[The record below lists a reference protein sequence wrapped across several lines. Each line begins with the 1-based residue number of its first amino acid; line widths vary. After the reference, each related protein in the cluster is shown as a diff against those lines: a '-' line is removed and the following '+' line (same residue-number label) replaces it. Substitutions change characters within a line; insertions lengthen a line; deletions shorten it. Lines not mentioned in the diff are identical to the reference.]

1 MKRPKGKYFEPII
14 RRWKP
19 MTELARD
26 VGCTDLVVRQ
36 WANSDSIPATW
47 FAPVVRAALK
57 RGFADITLEL
67 LADRAEKRRLS
78 REGQKAQE
86 AA

>member
-1 MKRPKGKYFEPII
+1 MKRPEGIYFKPII
-14 RRWKP
+14 QRWNP
-19 MTELARD
+19 VADLARD

-36 WANSDSIPATW
+36 WANNDSIPAAW
-47 FAPVVRAALK
+47 FAPIVRAALK
-57 RGFADITLEL
+57 RGYSEITLDL